1 MKMSYHNP
9 VLLQES
15 VDALAIKEDGVYVD
29 VTFGGGGHSKEILKR
44 LGPDGKLFAFD
55 QDSDALK
62 NAIDEQ
68 DEDNIKDIMHVL
80 KNSAALY
87 GALTLAALAS
97 QLHDYPPVTI
107 DENIHAAQIVQ
118 HNLEKTHA
126 AYQVIANNIT

>member
-1 MKMSYHNP
+1 MPIPEEYIDNTITQAH
-9 VLLQES
+9 VLAQLEQ
-15 VDALAIKEDGVYVD
+15 D
-29 VTFGGGGHSKEILKR
+29 VGSLTLVRLVNLFITELEEMRLRLK
-44 LGPDGKLFAFD
+44 
-55 QDSDALK
+55 Q
-62 NAIDEQ
+62 AIDEQ

>member
-1 MKMSYHNP
+1 MPIPEEYIDNTITQAH
-9 VLLQES
+9 VLAQLEQ
-15 VDALAIKEDGVYVD
+15 D
-29 VTFGGGGHSKEILKR
+29 VGSLTLVR
-44 LGPDGKLFAFD
+44 LVNLFINELEEMRVR
-55 QDSDALK
+55 LK

>member
-1 MKMSYHNP
+1 MPIPEEYIDNTITQAH
-9 VLLQES
+9 VLAQLEQ
-15 VDALAIKEDGVYVD
+15 D
-29 VTFGGGGHSKEILKR
+29 VGSLTLVR
-44 LGPDGKLFAFD
+44 LVNLFINELEEMRVR
-55 QDSDALK
+55 LK

-68 DEDNIKDIMHVL
+68 GEDNIKDIMHVL

-107 DENIHAAQIVQ
+107 EENIHAAQIVQ

>member
-1 MKMSYHNP
+1 MPIPEEYIDNTITQAH
-9 VLLQES
+9 VLAQLEQ
-15 VDALAIKEDGVYVD
+15 D
-29 VTFGGGGHSKEILKR
+29 VGSLTLVR
-44 LGPDGKLFAFD
+44 LVNLFINELEEMRVR
-55 QDSDALK
+55 LK
-62 NAIDEQ
+62 NAVDEQ

-107 DENIHAAQIVQ
+107 EENIHAAQIVQ

>member
-1 MKMSYHNP
+1 MPIPEEYIDNTITQAH
-9 VLLQES
+9 VLAQLEQ
-15 VDALAIKEDGVYVD
+15 D
-29 VTFGGGGHSKEILKR
+29 VGSLTLVR
-44 LGPDGKLFAFD
+44 LVNLFINELEEMRVR
-55 QDSDALK
+55 LK

-107 DENIHAAQIVQ
+107 EENIHAAQIVQ

>member
-1 MKMSYHNP
+1 MPIPEEYIDNTITQAH
-9 VLLQES
+9 VLAQLEQ
-15 VDALAIKEDGVYVD
+15 D
-29 VTFGGGGHSKEILKR
+29 VGSLTLVR
-44 LGPDGKLFAFD
+44 LVNLLFNELEEMRVR
-55 QDSDALK
+55 LK

-68 DEDNIKDIMHVL
+68 GEDNIKDIMHVL

-97 QLHDYPPVTI
+97 KLHDYHPVTI

>member
-1 MKMSYHNP
+1 MPIPEEYIDNTITQVH
-9 VLLQES
+9 VLAQLEQ
-15 VDALAIKEDGVYVD
+15 D
-29 VTFGGGGHSKEILKR
+29 VGSLTLVR
-44 LGPDGKLFAFD
+44 LVNLFINELEEMRVR
-55 QDSDALK
+55 LK

>member
-1 MKMSYHNP
+1 MPIPEEYIDNTITQAH
-9 VLLQES
+9 VLVQLEQ
-15 VDALAIKEDGVYVD
+15 D
-29 VTFGGGGHSKEILKR
+29 VGSLTLVR
-44 LGPDGKLFAFD
+44 LVNLFINELEEMRVR
-55 QDSDALK
+55 LK

-107 DENIHAAQIVQ
+107 EENIHAAQIVQ

>member
-1 MKMSYHNP
+1 MPIPEEYIDNTITQAH
-9 VLLQES
+9 VLAQLEQ
-15 VDALAIKEDGVYVD
+15 D
-29 VTFGGGGHSKEILKR
+29 VGSLTLVR
-44 LGPDGKLFAFD
+44 LVNLFINELEEMRVR
-55 QDSDALK
+55 LK

-87 GALTLAALAS
+87 GALSLAALAS

-107 DENIHAAQIVQ
+107 EENIHAAQIVQ

>member
-1 MKMSYHNP
+1 MPIPEEHIDNTITQAH
-9 VLLQES
+9 VLAQLEQ
-15 VDALAIKEDGVYVD
+15 D
-29 VTFGGGGHSKEILKR
+29 VGSLTLVRLVNLFITELEEMRLRLK
-44 LGPDGKLFAFD
+44 
-55 QDSDALK
+55 Q
-62 NAIDEQ
+62 AIDEQ

>member
-1 MKMSYHNP
+1 MPIPEEYIDNTITQAH
-9 VLLQES
+9 VLAQLEQ
-15 VDALAIKEDGVYVD
+15 D
-29 VTFGGGGHSKEILKR
+29 VGSLTLVR
-44 LGPDGKLFAFD
+44 LVNLFINELEEMRVR
-55 QDSDALK
+55 LK

-97 QLHDYPPVTI
+97 QLHDSPPVTI
-107 DENIHAAQIVQ
+107 EENIHAAQIVQ

>member
-1 MKMSYHNP
+1 MPIPEEYIDNTITQAH
-9 VLLQES
+9 VLAQLEQ
-15 VDALAIKEDGVYVD
+15 D
-29 VTFGGGGHSKEILKR
+29 VGSLTLVR
-44 LGPDGKLFAFD
+44 LVNLFINELEEMRVR
-55 QDSDALK
+55 LK

-68 DEDNIKDIMHVL
+68 GEDNIKDIMHVL

>member
-1 MKMSYHNP
+1 MPIPEEYIDNTITQAH
-9 VLLQES
+9 VLAQLEQ
-15 VDALAIKEDGVYVD
+15 D
-29 VTFGGGGHSKEILKR
+29 VGSLTLVR
-44 LGPDGKLFAFD
+44 LVNLFINELEEMRVR
-55 QDSDALK
+55 LK
-62 NAIDEQ
+62 NAIEQ

>member
-1 MKMSYHNP
+1 MPIPEEYIDNTITQAH
-9 VLLQES
+9 VLAQLEQ
-15 VDALAIKEDGVYVD
+15 D
-29 VTFGGGGHSKEILKR
+29 VGSLTLVR
-44 LGPDGKLFAFD
+44 LVNLFINELEEMRVR
-55 QDSDALK
+55 LK

-107 DENIHAAQIVQ
+107 EENIHAASGSY
-118 HNLEKTHA
+118 HFAPCSEYHF
-126 AYQVIANNIT
+126 